1 MKKRWISL
9 LLALMM
15 VLSLLPYGA
24 LGAGAEDVKQYEH
37 YVCIGDSIAAGYGS
51 YARDVRGFTT
61 VPEAYHSLV
70 AGATGATVQSLA
82 HTGMRTV
89 EVRWLL
95 DDAYSASLAA
105 NNLRAMYFNGLH
117 DILYWMEMTKDDPND
132 PLLARYADPESEYY
146 VRPQVRELLAP
157 YCDQGGYGF
166 KQFYRDQIERADLVT
181 VALGLNDLFLYA
193 MKMTASELNYLN
205 LVTEVLEFVRYMGIG
220 ESAFKTNWA
229 PIINAIKKLNPDAE
243 IVVVGMY
250 NPFSKV
256 PDFYEGD
263 LKIVGNAA
271 DQMVTRLNDYMKSR
285 ASALGYR
292 YADVTDTEIDDTV
305 PFRDETFFDRIVMDC
320 HPTEAGHR
328 YMADQILAQLPR
340 REAEPTPTPTP
351 APTPTPT
358 PTPPPTPTPTP
369 TPAPTPTPTPSPE
382 PARAVR

>member
-15 VLSLLPYGA
+15 VLTLLPLGA
-24 LGAGAEDVKQYEH
+24 LGADADNVKQYSH
-37 YVCIGDSIAAGYGS
+37 YVCIGDSIAAGYGA

-70 AGATGATVQSLA
+70 AEATGASVQSLA

-95 DDAYSASLAA
+95 DDNYSASATA
-105 NNLRAMYFNGLH
+105 SSLRAMYFNGLH

-146 VRPQVRELLAP
+146 IRPNVRELLAP
-157 YCDQGGYGF
+157 YCEKGGYGF
-166 KQFYRDQIERADLVT
+166 KQFYRDQIESSDLVT
-181 VALGLNDLFLYA
+181 VALGLNDIFLYA

-220 ESAFKTNWA
+220 ENAFKNNWS
-229 PIINAIKKLNPDAE
+229 PIIKAIHNLNPDAE

-271 DQMVTRLNDYMKSR
+271 DQMVKRLNDYMKSR
-285 ASALGYR
+285 ASSLGYR
-292 YADVTDTEIDDTV
+292 YADVTATEIDDTV

-320 HPTEAGHR
+320 HPTVAGHR
-328 YMADQILAQLPR
+328 YMADQILAQLPER
-340 REAEPTPTPTP
+340 GDD
-351 APTPTPT
+351 
-358 PTPPPTPTPTP
+358 PPVTPTPTPTP
-369 TPAPTPTPTPSPE
+369 TPAPVNPFTDVEKDSYCYE
-382 PARAVR
+382 DRKSVV